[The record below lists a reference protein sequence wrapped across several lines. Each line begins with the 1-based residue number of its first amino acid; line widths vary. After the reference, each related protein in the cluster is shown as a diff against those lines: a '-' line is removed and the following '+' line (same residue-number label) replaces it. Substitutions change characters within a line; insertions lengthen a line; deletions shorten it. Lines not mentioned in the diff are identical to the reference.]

1 MRFPVFGSVRLPGVA
16 TARRLR
22 SVIATR
28 WLDRRVPRESAR
40 IRLHRRRLFILPT
53 PLGYTYAATLALL
66 LLGSLNYGAS
76 LGFAVT
82 FLLAGGGA
90 LAMIHT
96 YRNLEGVELTFVPPP
111 AVFAGERP
119 RMPVRLRA
127 DAPQRRGIAL
137 EGGDG
142 PPPVTAPGPDTAVDA
157 EFRFPPRP
165 RGRFRP
171 PRLRVRTDW
180 PFALLRVWSWVWPD
194 LNGIVYPA
202 CVDHGLVPPE
212 RSAATGF
219 DRPRAGGEEDFAG
232 LRAYQSGDSPR
243 RISWPAFART
253 DELLVKAF
261 EAAPGGDDRFD
272 WEDTAALRPEERLEQ
287 LCYWVV
293 RAERTG
299 LRYGLALP
307 DRRIDA
313 GAGPTHRARCL
324 EALALFGAGED
335 APA

>member
-1 MRFPVFGSVRLPGVA
+1 MRFRVPGIGA
-16 TARRLR
+16 ARHLR
-22 SVIATR
+22 SAIATR
-28 WLDRRVPRESAR
+28 WLDRRVPREPAR

-53 PLGYTYAATLALL
+53 PLGYTFAATLALL

-96 YRNLEGVELTFVPPP
+96 YRNLEGVELTFSPPP

-127 DAPQRRGIAL
+127 DAPQRWGIAL

-142 PPPVTAPGPDTAVDA
+142 PPPVKAPGPDAAADA

-171 PRLRVRTDW
+171 PRLRVRTEW
-180 PFALLRVWSWVWPD
+180 PFGLLRVWSWVWPD
-194 LNGIVYPA
+194 VDGIVYPA
-202 CVDHGLVPPE
+202 CVDHGLSPPE
-212 RSAATGF
+212 QPASAGF
-219 DRPRAGGEEDFAG
+219 DRPRTGGEEDFAG
-232 LRAYQSGDSPR
+232 LRAYQPGDSPR
-243 RISWPAFART
+243 RISWTAFART
-253 DELLVKAF
+253 DDLLVKAF
-261 EAAPGGDDRFD
+261 ESAPAGDYRFD
-272 WEDTAALRPEERLEQ
+272 WDDTTALGPEERLEQ
-287 LCYWVV
+287 LCFWVV
-293 RAERTG
+293 QAERAG

-307 DRRIDA
+307 NRRIDA
-313 GAGPTHRARCL
+313 GTGPAHRARCL
-324 EALALFGAGED
+324 EALALLGAGED
-335 APA
+335 ATA